1 MMYQTEEVKLMDLI
15 EFYEPMMKSVI
26 KKYLGYANKVGLDY
40 DDLFQEASMAVLRAE
55 KSYKDNKGMKMETWI
70 YNNVDWRIQR
80 VLEAN
85 KKYENIISVN
95 STVESGEG
103 SIIEILDMIQDKVNI
118 ALEVQDKIMV
128 ETYKA
133 EITANLDKK
142 KADVMI
148 LKYFHNLP
156 NSYIEKV
163 MNISSISS
171 TITSSRL
178 ELIRKSLLFRNE
190 YRRIHHIDDYS
201 NTERL
206 ALM

>member
-1 MMYQTEEVKLMDLI
+1 MDLI
-15 EFYEPMMKSVI
+15 ELYEPIIKSVI

-85 KKYENIISVN
+85 KKYEKIISIN

-118 ALEVQDKIMV
+118 ALEVQDKIMM

-148 LKYFHNLP
+148 LKYFYNQ
-156 NSYIEKV
+156 NNNYIEKV
-163 MNISSISS
+163 LNITGISNYVRE
-171 TITSSRL
+171 SRMT
-178 ELIRKSLLFRNE
+178 LIRKSLLFRNE
-190 YRRIHHIDDYS
+190 YRRIHHIDEYD
-201 NTERL
+201 TERV
-206 ALM
+206 ALLDS

>member
-1 MMYQTEEVKLMDLI
+1 MDLI
-15 EFYEPMMKSVI
+15 KLYEPIIKSVI
-26 KKYLGYANKVGLDY
+26 KKYLEYANKVGLDY
-40 DDLFQEASMAVLRAE
+40 DDLYQEASMAVLRA
-55 KSYKDNKGMKMETWI
+55 KNTYKDNKDTKLETWI
-70 YNNVDWRIQR
+70 YNNIDWRIQR

-85 KKYENIISVN
+85 KKYEKIISVN

-118 ALEVQDKIMV
+118 ALEVQDKIMM

-148 LKYFHNLP
+148 LKYFYNQ
-156 NSYIEKV
+156 NNNYIEKV
-163 MNISSISS
+163 LNITGISNYVREAR
-171 TITSSRL
+171 TT
-178 ELIRKSLLFRNE
+178 LIRKSLLFRNE

>member
-1 MMYQTEEVKLMDLI
+1 MDTIKL
-15 EFYEPMMKSVI
+15 YEPMMKSII
-26 KKYLGYANKVGLDY
+26 KKYLEYAGKVGLDY

-55 KSYKDNKGMKMETWI
+55 NTYKDDKGMKLETWI
-70 YNNVDWRIQR
+70 YNNIDWRIQR
-80 VLEAN
+80 ILEGN

-95 STVESGEG
+95 STVESSEG

-118 ALEVQDKIMV
+118 ALEVQDKIMM

-148 LKYFHNLP
+148 LKYFYNQ
-156 NSYIEKV
+156 NNNYIEKV
-163 MNISSISS
+163 LNITGISNYVREAR
-171 TITSSRL
+171 TT
-178 ELIRKSLLFRNE
+178 LIRKSLLFRNE

>member
-1 MMYQTEEVKLMDLI
+1 MDTIKL
-15 EFYEPMMKSVI
+15 YEPMMKSII

-40 DDLFQEASMAVLRAE
+40 DDLYQEASMAVLRA
-55 KSYKDNKGMKMETWI
+55 KNTYKDNKGMKMETWI

-80 VLEAN
+80 ILEGN
-85 KKYENIISVN
+85 KKYEKIISIN

-118 ALEVQDKIMV
+118 ALEVQDKIMM

-148 LKYFHNLP
+148 LKYFYNQ
-156 NSYIEKV
+156 NNNYIEKV
-163 MNISSISS
+163 LNITGISNYVREAR
-171 TITSSRL
+171 TT
-178 ELIRKSLLFRNE
+178 LIRKSLLFRNE

>member
-1 MMYQTEEVKLMDLI
+1 MDTIKL
-15 EFYEPMMKSVI
+15 YEPMMKSII

-40 DDLFQEASMAVLRAE
+40 DDLFQEAYMAVIRAE
-55 KSYKDNKGMKMETWI
+55 NAYENNKGMKLETWI
-70 YNNVDWRIQR
+70 YNNIDWRMQR
-80 VLEAN
+80 ILEGN
-85 KKYENIISVN
+85 KKYENIISIN

-118 ALEVQDKIMV
+118 ALEVQDKIMM

-148 LKYFHNLP
+148 LKYFYNQ
-156 NSYIEKV
+156 NNNYIEKV
-163 MNISSISS
+163 LNITGISNYVRE
-171 TITSSRL
+171 SRMTL
-178 ELIRKSLLFRNE
+178 VRKSLLFRNE

-201 NTERL
+201 HTERL
-206 ALM
+206 ALLDS

>member
-1 MMYQTEEVKLMDLI
+1 MDLI
-15 EFYEPMMKSVI
+15 KLYEPIIKSVI
-26 KKYLGYANKVGLDY
+26 KKYLEYANKVGLDY

-55 KSYKDNKGMKMETWI
+55 NTYKDNKGMKLETWL
-70 YNNVDWRIQR
+70 YNNIDWRIQR
-80 VLEAN
+80 VLGAN

-206 ALM
+206 ALI

>member
-1 MMYQTEEVKLMDLI
+1 MDLI
-15 EFYEPMMKSVI
+15 KLYEPMMKSII
-26 KKYLGYANKVGLDY
+26 KKYLEYANKVGLDY
-40 DDLFQEASMAVLRAE
+40 DDLFQEASMTVLQAE
-55 KSYKDNKGMKMETWI
+55 KSYKANKGMKLETWI
-70 YNNVDWRIQR
+70 CNNIDWRMQR
-80 VLEAN
+80 ILEGN

-95 STVESGEG
+95 STVESSEG

-118 ALEVQDKIMV
+118 ALEVQDKIMM

-148 LKYFHNLP
+148 LKYFYNQ
-156 NSYIEKV
+156 NNNYIEKV
-163 MNISSISS
+163 LNITGISNYVREAR
-171 TITSSRL
+171 TT
-178 ELIRKSLLFRNE
+178 LIRKSLLFRNE